1 MQVTYNVKL
10 NNERIFFNLL
20 ERCDTQFESW
30 NALTVLTQK
39 QIHKGHYTFMYAST
53 DYDFR
58 FLLFEA
64 V

>member
-10 NNERIFFNLL
+10 NDRVFYFIGKMRHSFKVGML
-20 ERCDTQFESW
+20 
-30 NALTVLTQK
+30 LTVLTQK

-53 DYDFR
+53 DYVFSL
-58 FLLFEA
+58 LLFEA

>member
-10 NNERIFFNLL
+10 NNDRVFYFIGKM
-20 ERCDTQFESW
+20 RHSFESW

-53 DYDFR
+53 DYVFSL
-58 FLLFEA
+58 LLFEA
-64 V
+64 L